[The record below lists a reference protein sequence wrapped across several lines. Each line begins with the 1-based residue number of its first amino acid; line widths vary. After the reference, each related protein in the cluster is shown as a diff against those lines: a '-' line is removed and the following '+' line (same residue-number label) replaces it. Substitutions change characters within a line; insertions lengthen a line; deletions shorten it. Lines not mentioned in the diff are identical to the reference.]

1 MLELSP
7 RTSRNPNM
15 GLVSRGENEDNNNNK
30 KNTLFMIEKV
40 YVMF

>member
-15 GLVSRGENEDNNNNK
+15 GLVSLEENEDNKKK
-30 KNTLFMIEKV
+30 KNSV
-40 YVMF
+40 YD